1 MGDTWIR
8 WYDTLSLGDVALVGS
23 KNASLGE
30 TRRTLV
36 PLDVPVPNGFAT
48 TADAYRAHLREGGLE
63 GVIDSALS
71 GLDVR
76 DPDRLREAGR
86 TVRDAIVAAELPPA
100 VAEEVRAAYR
110 ELEAEYGAGCDV
122 AVRSSATSED
132 LAEASFDGYQQV
144 YFDVRGAPALLDAVR
159 RCMASLFTDRAIV
172 YRAER
177 GIAHAKVA
185 LSVGVQ
191 KMVRSAPLWPG

>member
-1 MGDTWIR
+1 MGDPWIR
-8 WYDTLSLGDVALVGS
+8 WFDTLSLGDVALVGS

-36 PLDVPVPNGFAT
+36 PLDVAVPNGFAT

-76 DPDRLREAGR
+76 DLDRLREAGR
-86 TVRDAIVAAELPPA
+86 TVRAAIVAAELPPA
-100 VAEEVRAAYR
+100 LAEGVRAAYR
-110 ELEAEYGAGCDV
+110 QLEAEYGAGCEV
-122 AVRSSATSED
+122 AVRSSATAAD
-132 LAEASFDGYQQV
+132 LPDESFAGYQQA
-144 YFDVRGAPALLDAVR
+144 YFNVRGEPALLDAVR
-159 RCMASLFTDRAIV
+159 RCMASLFADRAIV

-191 KMVRSAPLWPG
+191 KMVRSDERLPG